1 MSTAP
6 ALPAEPRVSPLAGKP
21 APASVLTDIPRLLAA
36 YFAERPDPSVRGERV
51 TFGTSGHR
59 GTSLERRFNE
69 WHVLAITQAICEY
82 RSSAGINGPLF
93 IGIDTHALSLPA
105 FESALEVLAANGV
118 ETVISAGGEFTPT
131 PVISHAI
138 LGWNK

>member
-51 TFGTSGHR
+51 KIGR
-59 GTSLERRFNE
+59 A
-69 WHVLAITQAICEY
+69 HV
-82 RSSAGINGPLF
+82 
-93 IGIDTHALSLPA
+93 
-105 FESALEVLAANGV
+105 
-118 ETVISAGGEFTPT
+118 
-131 PVISHAI
+131 
-138 LGWNK
+138 